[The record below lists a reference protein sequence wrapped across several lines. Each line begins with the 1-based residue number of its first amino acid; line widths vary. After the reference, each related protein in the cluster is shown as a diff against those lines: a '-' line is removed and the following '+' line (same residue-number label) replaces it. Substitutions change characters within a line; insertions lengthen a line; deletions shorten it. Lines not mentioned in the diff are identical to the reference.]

1 MATTSS
7 VASADETSVTKTTVA
22 DEKSAASVN
31 ETLAAADDNA
41 NNTSDAFDDVRATQ
55 IDTSTD
61 LS

>member
-55 IDTSTD
+55 IDTSAE